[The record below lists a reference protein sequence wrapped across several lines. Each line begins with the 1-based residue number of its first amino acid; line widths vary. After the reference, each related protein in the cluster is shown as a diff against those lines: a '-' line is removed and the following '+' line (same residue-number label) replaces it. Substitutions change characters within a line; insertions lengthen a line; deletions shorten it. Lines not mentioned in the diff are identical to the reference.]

1 MPDWPFAGE
10 KMQDAMAEER
20 NEQRRRWELGV
31 SRGLAQADGVESA
44 GNGCGRSIRA
54 AFDLTSLVLT

>member
-1 MPDWPFAGE
+1 MSRGDVGS
-10 KMQDAMAEER
+10 
-20 NEQRRRWELGV
+20 WELGV